1 MTGPAQNSLVICLRA
16 VAKITTCPFLP
27 LLSGYRSYDQANPRL
42 AARVDLII
50 YKTSHVRIPMENIS
64 TNGREHTVLATWTG
78 NRMKKKEQRWE
89 KCAGMF
95 SDALEA
101 VGQVEGLTLSPPQ
114 TLPDPDDEVELGTET
129 KRRGRY
135 LTPQNNFHIR
145 KHQHPV
151 DNAGFFSFMTLQWLS
166 PLAWKA
172 HKASSLKMEDVWG
185 LSCHEASETNCQRL
199 EWLWHE
205 ELKRRGKDGASLSR
219 VFWRFCQT
227 RMLVAIFSLL
237 ITMVA
242 GFVGPALL
250 IRALL
255 EYSQCTEVK
264 LLYGLA
270 LVGGI
275 FLMELTRSWSLAF
288 MWAVNYRTA
297 TRLRGAALTFAF
309 QKILRLRSTKDIST
323 GELVNIC
330 SSDGQ
335 RLYEAVSVGCLL
347 AGGPLVGI
355 LGLLYTVYF
364 LGPTALVG
372 SAIFVIFYP
381 TMMLASRLT
390 AYFRKRC
397 VVVSDRRVRLMNEI
411 LGCIKFIKM
420 YCWET
425 AFANNIQ
432 KVRSEERR
440 ILEWAGCVQ
449 SLTVGVAPVVVVI
462 ASVCTFTLH
471 MALGYDLTAAQAF
484 TVVAVFNS
492 MTFALKVTPLA
503 MTLLGGSV
511 AVNGDFA
518 YVAQQAWI
526 LNDSLRENILF
537 GKKYIEEKYNAVLEA
552 CCLFPDISELPY
564 GDMTEIGERGANLSG
579 GQRQRVSLARALYS
593 ERPVL
598 LLDDPLSAVD
608 ARVGSH
614 LFHGAIRR
622 AAKGRTVVFFLPECD
637 EVVLMKDGQ
646 IAEHGTHV
654 QLMEKGRDYAALFN
668 SVQQEVRYAARS
680 SGALWENIRN
690 LVRKNL
696 KNKQRAEEE
705 SKPLSLHVNNTAK
718 LHTESKKGDQLMQ
731 AEEKGSG
738 AVAWPVYAAYIKA
751 AGGPLAFV
759 VNILLFLFTTG
770 SIAFS
775 NWWLS
780 HWIRQ
785 GSGNSSLLQGNE
797 TAESDSMRLNPHVQ
811 YYSRVYVLSM
821 GAALFL
827 KTVRGLVFVKVI
839 WSLFVSAQDCS
850 VQASCIYYT
859 QLNFLSNTWV
869 LRQMHF
875 LFAHLEGLSIRV
887 PSGPRALFSIKQS
900 RQHIREVMCLCNCVP
915 LVFTNSSMM
924 ANLFLP
930 RAFLLCV
937 VACIINGVVCVFLL
951 FLQCTVRAASV
962 LHDKL
967 FKTLLLSPMR
977 FFDTTP
983 LGRILNRFSRDMDEV
998 DVRLAMQAE
1007 MLLQN
1012 VTLVLF
1018 CLGMVGAVFPWFL
1031 FSIIPLGAF
1040 LFIVNRISRVLIREL
1055 KRLENISQSP
1065 FTSHITSSLQGLS
1078 TIYAYGRGADF
1089 IHRNQA
1095 LLDTNQ
1101 ACHYLFSCAMRWLA
1115 VRLDLISISLITTVA
1130 LLIVF
1135 MHGHIPPAY
1144 AGLAISYAVQLTGLF
1159 QFTVRLLSETEAR
1172 FTSVERINHYI
1183 KVETSV
1189 TQACWFWPEEG
1200 RITFQNVEMRYRDDL
1215 PLVLKNLSF
1224 SVLPEETVGIVGRTG
1239 SGKSSLGVT
1248 LFRLAELSRG
1258 SIIIDGVNIAHIGL
1272 EDLRSKLSVI
1282 PQEPVLFIGTVRSN
1296 LDPWNQYTD
1305 AQIWEA
1311 LEKTHIKDMVS
1322 QLPNSLHSEVT
1333 DNGENF
1339 SVGERQLLCVA
1350 RALLRHSKIL
1360 LLDEATA
1367 AIDTETDRLI
1377 QDTIRTSFSGCT
1389 TLVIAHRLNTVLN
1402 CDRIMV
1408 LDQGQI
1414 LEFDTPSNLL
1424 ADENSRFH
1432 AMMVA
1437 AEETLRHP

>member
-1 MTGPAQNSLVICLRA
+1 
-16 VAKITTCPFLP
+16 
-27 LLSGYRSYDQANPRL
+27 
-42 AARVDLII
+42 
-50 YKTSHVRIPMENIS
+50 
-64 TNGREHTVLATWTG
+64 
-78 NRMKKKEQRWE
+78 
-89 KCAGMF
+89 MF

-101 VGQVEGLTLSPPQ
+101 VGRVEGLTLSPPQ
-114 TLPDPDDEVELGTET
+114 TLPDPDEEVELGSET

-135 LTPQNNFHIR
+135 RHSFPVFHVTTLADVLLF
-145 KHQHPV
+145 KHTV
-151 DNAGFFSFMTLQWLS
+151 FGDASF
-166 PLAWKA
+166 
-172 HKASSLKMEDVWG
+172 
-185 LSCHEASETNCQRL
+185 RL

-205 ELKRRGKDGASLSR
+205 ELKRRGKDAASLSR

-255 EYSQCTEVK
+255 EYSQCAEVK

-288 MWAVNYRTA
+288 MWAVSYRTA
-297 TRLRGAALTFAF
+297 ARLRGAALTFAF

-355 LGLLYTVYF
+355 LGLSYTIYF

-372 SAIFVIFYP
+372 SAIFVFFYP
-381 TMMLASRLT
+381 TMMLASHLT

-397 VVVSDRRVRLMNEI
+397 VAVTDRRVRLMNEI

-432 KVRSEERR
+432 RVRSEERR
-440 ILEWAGCVQ
+440 ILERAGCVQ

-484 TVVAVFNS
+484 TIVAVFNS

-503 MTLLGGSV
+503 VRALSEGSVADGGCGSSGGGDSQRLHVHTSHGSGICDVICWPAFCAVHQGSLVGVCGGVGSGKSSLLSALLGQMTLLGGSV

-537 GKKYIEEKYNAVLEA
+537 GQKYIEEKYAAYSCIYEF
-552 CCLFPDISELPY
+552 CIK
-564 GDMTEIGERGANLSG
+564 MTLIGERGANLSG

-614 LFHGAIRR
+614 LFHSAIRR
-622 AAKGRTVVFFLPECD
+622 TAKSRTVIFVTHQLQFLPECD

-646 IAEHGTHV
+646 IAEHGTHI

-668 SVQQEVRYAARS
+668 SVQQEVRKHKVTLFCCS
-680 SGALWENIRN
+680 SLF
-690 LVRKNL
+690 LSSDV
-696 KNKQRAEEE
+696 
-705 SKPLSLHVNNTAK
+705 PLT
-718 LHTESKKGDQLMQ
+718 DQLMQ

-738 AVAWPVYAAYIKA
+738 AVAWQVYTTYIKA
-751 AGGPLAFV
+751 AGGPLAFI

-780 HWIRQ
+780 HWIGQ

-797 TAESDSMRLNPHVQ
+797 TAESDSMRLNPHIQ

-827 KTVRGLVFVKVI
+827 KTVRGLVFVK
-839 WSLFVSAQDCS
+839 
-850 VQASCIYYT
+850 
-859 QLNFLSNTWV
+859 
-869 LRQMHF
+869 
-875 LFAHLEGLSIRV
+875 
-887 PSGPRALFSIKQS
+887 
-900 RQHIREVMCLCNCVP
+900 
-915 LVFTNSSMM
+915 
-924 ANLFLP
+924 
-930 RAFLLCV
+930 
-937 VACIINGVVCVFLL
+937 
-951 FLQCTVRAASV
+951 CTVRAASV

-1018 CLGMVGAVFPWFL
+1018 CLGMVGVVFPWFL

-1040 LFIVNRISRVLIREL
+1040 LFIVNRISRVLICEL

-1115 VRLDLISISLITTVA
+1115 VRLDLISISLITTIA

-1135 MHGHIPPAY
+1135 MHGRIPPAY

-1183 KVETSV
+1183 KNLESEGTRQICGSS
-1189 TQACWFWPEEG
+1189 APASSWPEEG

-1239 SGKSSLGVT
+1239 SGKSSLGVA

-1296 LDPWNQYTD
+1296 LDPWDQYTD

-1311 LEKTHIKDMVS
+1311 LEKTHVKDMVS
-1322 QLPNSLHSEVT
+1322 QLPNSLHSDVT
-1333 DNGENF
+1333 ENGENF

-1377 QDTIRTSFSGCT
+1377 QDTIRTSFSGCS

-1424 ADENSRFH
+1424 ADEDSRFR
-1432 AMMVA
+1432 AMMLA
-1437 AEETLRHP
+1437 AEETLSHP

>member
-1 MTGPAQNSLVICLRA
+1 
-16 VAKITTCPFLP
+16 
-27 LLSGYRSYDQANPRL
+27 
-42 AARVDLII
+42 
-50 YKTSHVRIPMENIS
+50 
-64 TNGREHTVLATWTG
+64 
-78 NRMKKKEQRWE
+78 
-89 KCAGMF
+89 MF

-101 VGQVEGLTLSPPQ
+101 VGRVEGLTLSPPQ
-114 TLPDPDDEVELGTET
+114 SLPDPDDEVELGTET

-135 LTPQNNFHIR
+135 RQSLQILKPFRITH

-166 PLAWKA
+166 PLAWRA
-172 HKASSLKMEDVWG
+172 HRASCLKMEDVWG

-205 ELKRRGKDGASLSR
+205 ELKRRGKDTASLSR
-219 VFWRFCQT
+219 VIWRFCQT
-227 RMLVAIFSLL
+227 RILVAISSLL

-264 LLYGLA
+264 LQYGLA
-270 LVGGI
+270 LVAGI
-275 FLMELTRSWSLAF
+275 FLMELTRSWSLALV
-288 MWAVNYRTA
+288 WAVSYRTA
-297 TRLRGAALTFAF
+297 ARLRGAALTFAF

-355 LGLLYTVYF
+355 LGLSYTVYF

-397 VVVSDRRVRLMNEI
+397 VAVTDRRVRLMNEI

-432 KVRSEERR
+432 RVRSEERR
-440 ILEWAGCVQ
+440 VLERAGCVQ

-503 MTLLGGSV
+503 VRALSEGSVAVKRFQKLFMMEDRELISNKTEDPYNAVEFKDATLAWEKTCGSPGKQSQAQQKRGGMRRVLKREKLSLYISAEDSKEKSEEANAASHNLLTHMEQESPQSTITSTQSIRPPLHKTLHRIHLCIRKGALLGVCGGVGSGKSSLLSALLGQMTLLSGSV

-552 CCLFPDISELPY
+552 CCLFPDIIELPY

-614 LFHGAIRR
+614 IFHSAIRR
-622 AAKGRTVVFFLPECD
+622 TAKSRTVIFVTHQLQFLPECD

-646 IAEHGTHV
+646 IAEHGSHV

-668 SVQQEVRYAARS
+668 SVQQE
-680 SGALWENIRN
+680 N
-690 LVRKNL
+690 LVKKNL
-696 KNKQRAEEE
+696 KSEQRGEEE
-705 SKPLSLHVNNTAK
+705 SSPRSLNVSPAGKP
-718 LHTESKKGDQLMQ
+718 HTESKKRDQLMQ
-731 AEEKGSG
+731 TEEKGSG
-738 AVAWPVYAAYIKA
+738 AVAWTVYAAYIKA
-751 AGGPLAFV
+751 AGGPLAFI

-785 GSGNSSLLQGNE
+785 GSGNSSVLLGNQ
-797 TAESDSMRLNPHVQ
+797 TAESDSMRLNPHMQ

-827 KTVRGLVFVKVI
+827 KTVRGLVFVK
-839 WSLFVSAQDCS
+839 
-850 VQASCIYYT
+850 
-859 QLNFLSNTWV
+859 
-869 LRQMHF
+869 
-875 LFAHLEGLSIRV
+875 
-887 PSGPRALFSIKQS
+887 
-900 RQHIREVMCLCNCVP
+900 
-915 LVFTNSSMM
+915 
-924 ANLFLP
+924 
-930 RAFLLCV
+930 
-937 VACIINGVVCVFLL
+937 
-951 FLQCTVRAASV
+951 CTVRAASV
-962 LHDKL
+962 LHDQL

-1018 CLGMVGAVFPWFL
+1018 CLGLVGAVFPWFL
-1031 FSIIPLGAF
+1031 FSIFPLGAF

-1135 MHGHIPPAY
+1135 MHGRIPPAY

-1183 KVETSV
+1183 KNLESEGPRQICGSSAPVSS
-1189 TQACWFWPEEG
+1189 WPEEG

-1224 SVLPEETVGIVGRTG
+1224 SVLPEETIGIVGRTG
-1239 SGKSSLGVT
+1239 SGKSSLGVA

-1258 SIIIDGVNIAHIGL
+1258 SIIIDGVDIAHIGL

-1282 PQEPVLFIGTVRSN
+1282 PQEPVLFIGSVRSN
-1296 LDPWNQYTD
+1296 LDPWDQYTD

-1377 QDTIRTSFSGCT
+1377 QDTIRTSFRGCT
-1389 TLVIAHRLNTVLN
+1389 SLVIAHRLNTVLN

-1414 LEFDTPSNLL
+1414 WEFDTPSNLL
-1424 ADENSRFH
+1424 ADENSRFR

-1437 AEETLRHP
+1437 AEESRH

>member
-1 MTGPAQNSLVICLRA
+1 
-16 VAKITTCPFLP
+16 
-27 LLSGYRSYDQANPRL
+27 
-42 AARVDLII
+42 
-50 YKTSHVRIPMENIS
+50 
-64 TNGREHTVLATWTG
+64 
-78 NRMKKKEQRWE
+78 
-89 KCAGMF
+89 MF
-95 SDALEA
+95 PDALEA

-114 TLPDPDDEVELGTET
+114 TLPDPDDDLELGTET

-135 LTPQNNFHIR
+135 RHSLQILKPFRITH

-151 DNAGFFSFMTLQWLS
+151 DNAGFFSFMTLHWLS
-166 PLAWKA
+166 PLAWRVY
-172 HKASSLKMEDVWG
+172 KASCLKIEDVWG

-205 ELKRRGKDGASLSR
+205 ELKRRGKDGVSLSR

-255 EYSQCTEVK
+255 EYSQCSEVK

-297 TRLRGAALTFAF
+297 ARLRGAALTFAF
-309 QKILRLRSTKDIST
+309 QKILRLRSTKDVST

-355 LGLLYTVYF
+355 LGLSYTTYF
-364 LGPTALVG
+364 LGPTALMG

-381 TMMLASRLT
+381 AMMLASRMT
-390 AYFRKRC
+390 AYFRKKC
-397 VVVSDRRVRLMNEI
+397 VVVTDRRVRLMNEI

-425 AFANNIQ
+425 AFAHNIQ

-449 SLTVGVAPVVVVI
+449 SLTLGVAPVVVVM

-503 MTLLGGSV
+503 VRALSEGSVAVKRFQKLFMMEDRELISVKTEDPYNAVEFKDATLAWEKTCSSQRKMSRVQQKRGGMRRVLRREKLSLYISTEESKGKSEEPNAEHLLTHMEQESPQSTISSSQSIRPPLHKTLHRIDLSIRKGSLVGVCGGVGSGKSSLLSALLGQMTLLGGSV
-511 AVNGDFA
+511 AVNGGFA

-537 GKKYIEEKYNAVLEA
+537 GKQYTEEKYNAVLEA
-552 CCLFPDISELPY
+552 CCLFPDIAELPY

-593 ERPVL
+593 ERPIL

-614 LFHGAIRR
+614 LFHSAIHP
-622 AAKGRTVVFFLPECD
+622 AAKARTVIFVTHQLQYLPECD

-646 IAEHGTHV
+646 IAEHGTHA

-668 SVQQEVRYAARS
+668 SVQQE
-680 SGALWENIRN
+680 N

-705 SKPLSLHVNNTAK
+705 SSPRSLNVNDAAKP
-718 LHTESKKGDQLMQ
+718 HTQSNKADQLMQ
-731 AEEKGSG
+731 AEEKGTG

-751 AGGPLAFV
+751 AGGPLAFI

-785 GSGNSSLLQGNE
+785 GSANSSLLQGNE
-797 TAESDSMRLNPHVQ
+797 TAEGYSMRLNPHVQ

-827 KTVRGLVFVKVI
+827 KTVRGLVFVK
-839 WSLFVSAQDCS
+839 
-850 VQASCIYYT
+850 
-859 QLNFLSNTWV
+859 
-869 LRQMHF
+869 
-875 LFAHLEGLSIRV
+875 
-887 PSGPRALFSIKQS
+887 
-900 RQHIREVMCLCNCVP
+900 
-915 LVFTNSSMM
+915 
-924 ANLFLP
+924 
-930 RAFLLCV
+930 
-937 VACIINGVVCVFLL
+937 
-951 FLQCTVRAASV
+951 CTVRAASV

-1018 CLGMVGAVFPWFL
+1018 CLGVVGIVFPWFL

-1115 VRLDLISISLITTVA
+1115 VRLDLISISLITTIA

-1183 KVETSV
+1183 KNLESEGPR
-1189 TQACWFWPEEG
+1189 QIAGSSASASSWPADG

-1224 SVLPEETVGIVGRTG
+1224 SILPEETVGIVGRTG
-1239 SGKSSLGVT
+1239 SGKSSLGVA
-1248 LFRLAELSRG
+1248 LFRLANLSCG

-1296 LDPWNQYTD
+1296 LDPWDQYTD
-1305 AQIWEA
+1305 AQIWDA

-1402 CDRIMV
+1402 CNRIMV

-1424 ADENSRFH
+1424 ANENSCFR
-1432 AMMVA
+1432 AMMMA
-1437 AEETLRHP
+1437 AEETLTHKN

>member
-1 MTGPAQNSLVICLRA
+1 
-16 VAKITTCPFLP
+16 
-27 LLSGYRSYDQANPRL
+27 
-42 AARVDLII
+42 
-50 YKTSHVRIPMENIS
+50 
-64 TNGREHTVLATWTG
+64 
-78 NRMKKKEQRWE
+78 
-89 KCAGMF
+89 
-95 SDALEA
+95 
-101 VGQVEGLTLSPPQ
+101 
-114 TLPDPDDEVELGTET
+114 
-129 KRRGRY
+129 
-135 LTPQNNFHIR
+135 
-145 KHQHPV
+145 
-151 DNAGFFSFMTLQWLS
+151 MTLQWLS
-166 PLAWKA
+166 PLAWRA
-172 HKASSLKMEDVWG
+172 HKESCLKIEDVWG

-219 VFWRFCQT
+219 VIWRFCQT

-255 EYSQCTEVK
+255 EYSQCAEVK

-288 MWAVNYRTA
+288 MWAVSYRTA
-297 TRLRGAALTFAF
+297 ARLRGAALTFAF

-355 LGLLYTVYF
+355 LGLSYTIYF
-364 LGPTALVG
+364 FGPTALVG

-397 VVVSDRRVRLMNEI
+397 VTVTDRRVRLMNEI

-420 YCWET
+420 Y
-425 AFANNIQ
+425 FLFVSPG
-432 KVRSEERR
+432 VRSEERR
-440 ILEWAGCVQ
+440 VLEWAGCVQ

-503 MTLLGGSV
+503 VRALSEGSVAVKRFQVKNTSTYTNQKLLFCPYFLTGSLVGVCGGVGSGKSSLLSALLGQMTLLGGSV

-518 YVAQQAWI
+518 YVAQQGAYSCI
-526 LNDSLRENILF
+526 YEFCIKMTLAFLRKLNKF
-537 GKKYIEEKYNAVLEA
+537 
-552 CCLFPDISELPY
+552 C
-564 GDMTEIGERGANLSG
+564 IGERGANLSG

-598 LLDDPLSAVD
+598 LLDDPLSAV
-608 ARVGSH
+608 ATRVGSH
-614 LFHGAIRR
+614 IFHSAIRR
-622 AAKGRTVVFFLPECD
+622 AAKSRTVIFVTHQLQFLPECD

-668 SVQQEVRYAARS
+668 SVQQESVDKS
-680 SGALWENIRN
+680 LLCCS
-690 LVRKNL
+690 
-696 KNKQRAEEE
+696 
-705 SKPLSLHVNNTAK
+705 PLT
-718 LHTESKKGDQLMQ
+718 DQLMQ

-738 AVAWPVYAAYIKA
+738 AVAWQVYTTYIKA
-751 AGGPLAFV
+751 AGGPLAFI

-785 GSGNSSLLQGNE
+785 GSGTNE
-797 TAESDSMRLNPHVQ
+797 TAESDSMRLNPHMQ

-827 KTVRGLVFVKVI
+827 KTVRGLVFVK
-839 WSLFVSAQDCS
+839 
-850 VQASCIYYT
+850 
-859 QLNFLSNTWV
+859 
-869 LRQMHF
+869 
-875 LFAHLEGLSIRV
+875 
-887 PSGPRALFSIKQS
+887 
-900 RQHIREVMCLCNCVP
+900 
-915 LVFTNSSMM
+915 
-924 ANLFLP
+924 
-930 RAFLLCV
+930 
-937 VACIINGVVCVFLL
+937 
-951 FLQCTVRAASV
+951 CTVRAASV

-1018 CLGMVGAVFPWFL
+1018 CLGVVGVVFPWFL
-1031 FSIIPLGAF
+1031 FSIIPLGVF
-1040 LFIVNRISRVLIREL
+1040 LFIVL

-1135 MHGHIPPAY
+1135 MHGRIPPAY

-1183 KVETSV
+1183 KVEAPV
-1189 TQACWFWPEEG
+1189 TRICGSSAPASSWPEEG
-1200 RITFQNVEMRYRDDL
+1200 RITFQNVEMQYRDGL

-1239 SGKSSLGVT
+1239 SGKSSLGVA
-1248 LFRLAELSRG
+1248 LFRLVELSRG

-1296 LDPWNQYTD
+1296 LDPWDQYTD

-1322 QLPNSLHSEVT
+1322 RLPNSLHSEVT

-1377 QDTIRTSFSGCT
+1377 QDTIRSSFSGCS

-1408 LDQGQI
+1408 LDQGQVG
-1414 LEFDTPSNLL
+1414 LHLHLL
-1424 ADENSRFH
+1424 LF
-1432 AMMVA
+1432 
-1437 AEETLRHP
+1437 

>member
-1 MTGPAQNSLVICLRA
+1 
-16 VAKITTCPFLP
+16 
-27 LLSGYRSYDQANPRL
+27 
-42 AARVDLII
+42 
-50 YKTSHVRIPMENIS
+50 
-64 TNGREHTVLATWTG
+64 
-78 NRMKKKEQRWE
+78 
-89 KCAGMF
+89 
-95 SDALEA
+95 
-101 VGQVEGLTLSPPQ
+101 
-114 TLPDPDDEVELGTET
+114 
-129 KRRGRY
+129 
-135 LTPQNNFHIR
+135 
-145 KHQHPV
+145 
-151 DNAGFFSFMTLQWLS
+151 MTLQWVS
-166 PLAWKA
+166 PLAWKV
-172 HKASSLKMEDVWG
+172 HKASCLKMEDVWG

-227 RMLVAIFSLL
+227 RILVAIFSLL

-255 EYSQCTEVK
+255 EYSQCSEVK

-297 TRLRGAALTFAF
+297 ARLRGAALTFAF
-309 QKILRLRSTKDIST
+309 QKILQLRSTKDVST

-355 LGLLYTVYF
+355 LGLSYTTYF

-381 TMMLASRLT
+381 TMMLASRMT
-390 AYFRKRC
+390 AYFRKKC
-397 VVVSDRRVRLMNEI
+397 VVVTDRRVRLMNEI

-425 AFANNIQ
+425 AFAHNIQ

-440 ILEWAGCVQ
+440 ILEWAGYVQ
-449 SLTVGVAPVVVVI
+449 SLTVGVAPVVVVM

-484 TVVAVFNS
+484 TIVAVFNS

-503 MTLLGGSV
+503 VRALSEGSVAVKRFQKLFMMEDRELISVKTEDPYNAVEFKDATLAWEKTCSAQGKKSRVQQKRGGMRRVLRREKLSLYISTEESKGKSEEPNAEHLLTHMEQESPQSTISSSQSIRPPLHKTLHRIDLSIHKGSLVGVCGGVGSGKSSLLSALLGQMTLLGGSV
-511 AVNGDFA
+511 AVNGGFA

-537 GKKYIEEKYNAVLEA
+537 GKQYTEEKYNAVLEA
-552 CCLFPDISELPY
+552 CCLFPDITELPY

-593 ERPVL
+593 ERPIL

-608 ARVGSH
+608 TRVGSH
-614 LFHGAIRR
+614 LFHSAIRP
-622 AAKGRTVVFFLPECD
+622 AAKARTVIFVTHQLQYLPECD

-646 IAEHGTHV
+646 IAEHGTHA

-668 SVQQEVRYAARS
+668 SVQQE
-680 SGALWENIRN
+680 N

-696 KNKQRAEEE
+696 KNKQRAKKE
-705 SKPLSLHVNNTAK
+705 SSPRSLHVNDAAK
-718 LHTESKKGDQLMQ
+718 PHNESNKADQLMQ
-731 AEEKGSG
+731 AEEKGTG

-751 AGGPLAFV
+751 AGGPLAFI

-785 GSGNSSLLQGNE
+785 GSANSSMLQGNE
-797 TAESDSMRLNPHVQ
+797 TAESDSMRLNPHTQ
-811 YYSRVYVLSM
+811 YYSRVYILSM

-827 KTVRGLVFVKVI
+827 KTVRGLVFVK
-839 WSLFVSAQDCS
+839 
-850 VQASCIYYT
+850 
-859 QLNFLSNTWV
+859 
-869 LRQMHF
+869 
-875 LFAHLEGLSIRV
+875 
-887 PSGPRALFSIKQS
+887 
-900 RQHIREVMCLCNCVP
+900 
-915 LVFTNSSMM
+915 
-924 ANLFLP
+924 
-930 RAFLLCV
+930 
-937 VACIINGVVCVFLL
+937 
-951 FLQCTVRAASV
+951 CTVRAASV

-1018 CLGMVGAVFPWFL
+1018 CLGVVSIVFPWFL
-1031 FSIIPLGAF
+1031 FSIIPLGVF
-1040 LFIVNRISRVLIREL
+1040 LFVVNRISRVLIREL

-1115 VRLDLISISLITTVA
+1115 VRLDLISISLITTIA

-1183 KVETSV
+1183 KNLESEGPRQIAGSSAPTSS
-1189 TQACWFWPEEG
+1189 WPADG
-1200 RITFQNVEMRYRDDL
+1200 RITFQNVEMRYRNDL

-1239 SGKSSLGVT
+1239 SGKSSLGVA
-1248 LFRLAELSRG
+1248 LFRLVDLSCG

-1296 LDPWNQYTD
+1296 LDPWDQYTD

-1350 RALLRHSKIL
+1350 RALLRHSKVL

-1402 CDRIMV
+1402 CNRIMV

-1424 ADENSRFH
+1424 ANENSCFR

-1437 AEETLRHP
+1437 AEETLTGKN

>member
-1 MTGPAQNSLVICLRA
+1 MGTHPKCLKVFSSFWSVVECFSVR
-16 VAKITTCPFLP
+16 VC
-27 LLSGYRSYDQANPRL
+27 LLE
-42 AARVDLII
+42 V
-50 YKTSHVRIPMENIS
+50 
-64 TNGREHTVLATWTG
+64 
-78 NRMKKKEQRWE
+78 
-89 KCAGMF
+89 GMF

-101 VGQVEGLTLSPPQ
+101 VGRVEGLTLSPPQ
-114 TLPDPDDEVELGTET
+114 TLPDPDDEVELGSET

-135 LTPQNNFHIR
+135 RHSLQILKPFRITH

-166 PLAWKA
+166 PLAWRA
-172 HKASSLKMEDVWG
+172 HKASCLKIEDMWG

-205 ELKRRGKDGASLSR
+205 ELKRRGKDAASLSR

-255 EYSQCTEVK
+255 EYSQCAEVK

-288 MWAVNYRTA
+288 MWAVSYRTA
-297 TRLRGAALTFAF
+297 ARLQGAALTFAF

-335 RLYEAVSVGCLL
+335 RLYEAISVGCLL

-355 LGLLYTVYF
+355 LGLSYTIYF

-372 SAIFVIFYP
+372 SAIFVFFYP
-381 TMMLASRLT
+381 TMMLASHLT
-390 AYFRKRC
+390 AYFHKRC
-397 VVVSDRRVRLMNEI
+397 VVVTDRRVRLMNEI

-432 KVRSEERR
+432 RVRSEERR
-440 ILEWAGCVQ
+440 ILERAGCVQ

-484 TVVAVFNS
+484 TIVAVFNS

-503 MTLLGGSV
+503 VRALSEGSVAVKRFQVKNTSTSTSTNEPKITVPPLFSHPHGSLVGVCGGVGSGKSSLLSALLGQMTLLGGSV

-537 GKKYIEEKYNAVLEA
+537 GKKYIEEKYGAYSCIYEF
-552 CCLFPDISELPY
+552 CIK
-564 GDMTEIGERGANLSG
+564 MTLIGERGANLSG

-608 ARVGSH
+608 AHVGSH
-614 LFHGAIRR
+614 LFHSAIRR
-622 AAKGRTVVFFLPECD
+622 AAKSRTVIFVTHQLQFLPECD

-668 SVQQEVRYAARS
+668 SVQEEVRYSLLCCS
-680 SGALWENIRN
+680 SLF
-690 LVRKNL
+690 LSSDV
-696 KNKQRAEEE
+696 
-705 SKPLSLHVNNTAK
+705 PLT
-718 LHTESKKGDQLMQ
+718 DQLMQ

-738 AVAWPVYAAYIKA
+738 AVDWQVYTTYIKA
-751 AGGPLAFV
+751 AGGPLAFI

-780 HWIRQ
+780 HWIGQ

-797 TAESDSMRLNPHVQ
+797 TAESDSMRLNPHIQ

-821 GAALFL
+821 GVALFL
-827 KTVRGLVFVKVI
+827 KTVRGLVFVK
-839 WSLFVSAQDCS
+839 
-850 VQASCIYYT
+850 
-859 QLNFLSNTWV
+859 
-869 LRQMHF
+869 
-875 LFAHLEGLSIRV
+875 
-887 PSGPRALFSIKQS
+887 
-900 RQHIREVMCLCNCVP
+900 
-915 LVFTNSSMM
+915 
-924 ANLFLP
+924 
-930 RAFLLCV
+930 
-937 VACIINGVVCVFLL
+937 
-951 FLQCTVRAASV
+951 CTVRAASV

-1018 CLGMVGAVFPWFL
+1018 CLGMVGVVFPWFL

-1115 VRLDLISISLITTVA
+1115 VRLDLISISLITTIA

-1135 MHGHIPPAY
+1135 MHGRIPPAY

-1183 KVETSV
+1183 KNLESEGPR
-1189 TQACWFWPEEG
+1189 QICGSSAPASSWPEEG

-1239 SGKSSLGVT
+1239 SGKSSLGVA

-1282 PQEPVLFIGTVRSN
+1282 PQEPVLFIGTVRYG
-1296 LDPWNQYTD
+1296 PRHFT
-1305 AQIWEA
+1305 
-1311 LEKTHIKDMVS
+1311 KTMSH
-1322 QLPNSLHSEVT
+1322 
-1333 DNGENF
+1333 
-1339 SVGERQLLCVA
+1339 
-1350 RALLRHSKIL
+1350 
-1360 LLDEATA
+1360 
-1367 AIDTETDRLI
+1367 
-1377 QDTIRTSFSGCT
+1377 
-1389 TLVIAHRLNTVLN
+1389 TVLQCETGYSTRQNVGLDILSIWNRSN
-1402 CDRIMV
+1402 CKKVGI
-1408 LDQGQI
+1408 I
-1414 LEFDTPSNLL
+1414 
-1424 ADENSRFH
+1424 
-1432 AMMVA
+1432 
-1437 AEETLRHP
+1437 

>member
-1 MTGPAQNSLVICLRA
+1 MSSERDVQTA
-16 VAKITTCPFLP
+16 VQTRTCD
-27 LLSGYRSYDQANPRL
+27 SSPRL
-42 AARVDLII
+42 
-50 YKTSHVRIPMENIS
+50 
-64 TNGREHTVLATWTG
+64 
-78 NRMKKKEQRWE
+78 
-89 KCAGMF
+89 
-95 SDALEA
+95 
-101 VGQVEGLTLSPPQ
+101 
-114 TLPDPDDEVELGTET
+114 DD
-129 KRRGRY
+129 RY
-135 LTPQNNFHIR
+135 EPNSSIFTPR
-145 KHQHPV
+145 HQHPV

-166 PLAWKA
+166 PLAWRA
-172 HKASSLKMEDVWG
+172 HKESCLKIEDVWG

-219 VFWRFCQT
+219 VIWRFCQT

-255 EYSQCTEVK
+255 EYSQCAEVK

-288 MWAVNYRTA
+288 MWAVSYRTA
-297 TRLRGAALTFAF
+297 ARLRGAALTFAF

-355 LGLLYTVYF
+355 LGLSYTTYF

-381 TMMLASRLT
+381 AMMLASRLT

-397 VVVSDRRVRLMNEI
+397 VAVTDRRVRLMNEI

-432 KVRSEERR
+432 RVRSEERR
-440 ILEWAGCVQ
+440 VLEWAGCVQ

-503 MTLLGGSV
+503 VRALSEGSVAVKRFQKLFMMEDRELISNKTEDPYNAVEFKDATLAWEKTCGSPGKKSRAQQKRGGMRRVLRREKLSLYITAEDSKGKSEEANAEHLLTHMDIRPPLHKTLHRIDLCIRKGALLGVCGGVGSGKSSLLSALLGQMTLLGGSV

-552 CCLFPDISELPY
+552 CCLFPDIIELPY

-608 ARVGSH
+608 THVGSH
-614 LFHGAIRR
+614 LFHSAIRHT
-622 AAKGRTVVFFLPECD
+622 AKSRTVIFVTHQLQYLPECD

-646 IAEHGTHV
+646 IAEHGSHV

-668 SVQQEVRYAARS
+668 ITLLCCS
-680 SGALWENIRN
+680 SLWSDVPR
-690 LVRKNL
+690 
-696 KNKQRAEEE
+696 
-705 SKPLSLHVNNTAK
+705 T
-718 LHTESKKGDQLMQ
+718 DQLMQ

-738 AVAWPVYAAYIKA
+738 AVAWPVYTAYIKA

-780 HWIRQ
+780 YWIRQ
-785 GSGNSSLLQGNE
+785 GSGTNA
-797 TAESDSMRLNPHVQ
+797 TAGSDSMRLNPHIQ

-827 KTVRGLVFVKVI
+827 KTVRGLVFVK
-839 WSLFVSAQDCS
+839 
-850 VQASCIYYT
+850 
-859 QLNFLSNTWV
+859 
-869 LRQMHF
+869 
-875 LFAHLEGLSIRV
+875 
-887 PSGPRALFSIKQS
+887 
-900 RQHIREVMCLCNCVP
+900 
-915 LVFTNSSMM
+915 
-924 ANLFLP
+924 
-930 RAFLLCV
+930 
-937 VACIINGVVCVFLL
+937 
-951 FLQCTVRAASV
+951 CTVRAASV

-1135 MHGHIPPAY
+1135 MHGRIPPAY

-1183 KVETSV
+1183 KNLESEGPR
-1189 TQACWFWPEEG
+1189 QICGSSAPASSWPEEG

-1239 SGKSSLGVT
+1239 SGKSSLGVA

-1296 LDPWNQYTD
+1296 LDPWDQYTD

-1389 TLVIAHRLNTVLN
+1389 SLVIAHRLNTVLS

-1424 ADENSRFH
+1424 ADENSRFR
-1432 AMMVA
+1432 AMMEAISVKSIVQIVF
-1437 AEETLRHP
+1437 

>member
-1 MTGPAQNSLVICLRA
+1 
-16 VAKITTCPFLP
+16 
-27 LLSGYRSYDQANPRL
+27 
-42 AARVDLII
+42 
-50 YKTSHVRIPMENIS
+50 
-64 TNGREHTVLATWTG
+64 
-78 NRMKKKEQRWE
+78 
-89 KCAGMF
+89 MF
-95 SDALEA
+95 PDALEA
-101 VGQVEGLTLSPPQ
+101 AGRVEGLNLSPPQ
-114 TLPDPDDEVELGTET
+114 TLPDPDDEAELRHET

-135 LTPQNNFHIR
+135 RHSLQILKPFRITH

-166 PLAWKA
+166 RLAWRA
-172 HKASSLKMEDVWG
+172 HKESCLRMEDVWG

-205 ELKRRGKDGASLSR
+205 ELMIQGKDGASLSR

-242 GFVGPALL
+242 GFAGPALL

-255 EYSQCTEVK
+255 EYSQCSEVK
-264 LLYGLA
+264 LMYGLA

-275 FLMELTRSWSLAF
+275 FLLELTRSWSLALV
-288 MWAVNYRTA
+288 WAVNYRTA
-297 TRLRGAALTFAF
+297 TRLRGAVLTLAF
-309 QKILRLRSTKDIST
+309 QKILRLRNTKDIST

-355 LGLLYTVYF
+355 LGLSYTTYF

-381 TMMLASRLT
+381 TMKLFMMEDREMISCKTEDPDNVVEFKDAMLAWEKTCSSQEKKSTRGQQKRGGMKRVLKREKLSLYIITEENKGKHENPNAEHLLT
-390 AYFRKRC
+390 HMEQESPQSTISSTQSMRPPLHKT
-397 VVVSDRRVRLMNEI
+397 LH
-411 LGCIKFIKM
+411 
-420 YCWET
+420 
-425 AFANNIQ
+425 
-432 KVRSEERR
+432 R
-440 ILEWAGCVQ
+440 IDLCVQ
-449 SLTVGVAPVVVVI
+449 KGSLVGVCGGVG
-462 ASVCTFTLH
+462 SGKSSLLS
-471 MALGYDLTAAQAF
+471 ALLGQ
-484 TVVAVFNS
+484 
-492 MTFALKVTPLA
+492 

-511 AVNGDFA
+511 AVNGGLA

-537 GKKYIEEKYNAVLEA
+537 GKEYIEEKYNAVLDA
-552 CCLFPDISELPY
+552 CCLVPDITQLPY
-564 GDMTEIGERGANLSG
+564 GDMTEIGEKGANLSG

-593 ERPVL
+593 ERPIL

-608 ARVGSH
+608 THVGSQ
-614 LFHGAIRR
+614 LFHSAIRG
-622 AAKGRTVVFFLPECD
+622 ASKGRTVIFVTHQLQYLPECD
-637 EVVLMKDGQ
+637 EVVLMKGCK
-646 IAEHGTHV
+646 IAEHGTHTY
-654 QLMEKGRDYAALFN
+654 LMENGRDYAALFN
-668 SVQQEVRYAARS
+668 SVQQEK
-680 SGALWENIRN
+680 

-696 KNKQRAEEE
+696 KNKQRPEDPSSLQSFHANVTV
-705 SKPLSLHVNNTAK
+705 KPSA
-718 LHTESKKGDQLMQ
+718 ESKKGAQLMQ

-738 AVAWPVYAAYIKA
+738 AVSWDVYASYIKA
-751 AGGPLAFV
+751 AGGLLAFI

-780 HWIRQ
+780 HWIKE
-785 GSGNSSLLQGNE
+785 GSGNSSLVQGNE

-811 YYSRVYVLSM
+811 YYSRVYALSM
-821 GAALFL
+821 GAALVL
-827 KTVRGLVFVKVI
+827 KTFRGVVFVK
-839 WSLFVSAQDCS
+839 
-850 VQASCIYYT
+850 
-859 QLNFLSNTWV
+859 
-869 LRQMHF
+869 
-875 LFAHLEGLSIRV
+875 
-887 PSGPRALFSIKQS
+887 
-900 RQHIREVMCLCNCVP
+900 
-915 LVFTNSSMM
+915 
-924 ANLFLP
+924 
-930 RAFLLCV
+930 
-937 VACIINGVVCVFLL
+937 
-951 FLQCTVRAASV
+951 CTVRAASV

-967 FKTLLLSPMR
+967 FKTVLQSTMR

-1012 VTLVLF
+1012 LTIVFF
-1018 CLGMVGAVFPWFL
+1018 CLGVVCTVFPWFL
-1031 FSIIPLGAF
+1031 FSIIPMGAF

-1078 TIYAYGRGADF
+1078 TIYAYGRGTDF
-1089 IHRNQA
+1089 IHRYQT

-1101 ACHYLFSCAMRWLA
+1101 ACQYLFSCGMRWMA
-1115 VRLDLISISLITTVA
+1115 VRLDLISISLITTVS

-1135 MHGHIPPAY
+1135 MHGQIPPAY
-1144 AGLAISYAVQLTGLF
+1144 AGLAISYAVQLTGVF

-1172 FTSVERINHYI
+1172 FTSVERMNHYI
-1183 KVETSV
+1183 KNLESEGPCQITGPPSSTSRWL
-1189 TQACWFWPEEG
+1189 QEG
-1200 RITFQNVEMRYRDDL
+1200 RLTFQNVEMRYRDDL

-1224 SVLPEETVGIVGRTG
+1224 CIQPEETVGIVGRTG
-1239 SGKSSLGVT
+1239 SGKSSLGVA
-1248 LFRLAELSRG
+1248 LFRLVELSGG
-1258 SIIIDGVNIAHIGL
+1258 SIVIDGVNIAHIGL

-1282 PQEPVLFIGTVRSN
+1282 PQEPVLFNGTVRSN
-1296 LDPWNQYTD
+1296 LDPWDQYTD

-1311 LEKTHIKDMVS
+1311 LEKSHIKNMVI

-1367 AIDTETDRLI
+1367 SIDTETDHLI
-1377 QDTIRTSFSGCT
+1377 QDTIRTAFSGCS
-1389 TLVIAHRLNTVLN
+1389 TLIIAHRLNTVLN
-1402 CDRIMV
+1402 CSRIMV

-1424 ADENSRFH
+1424 ANENSRFR
-1432 AMMVA
+1432 AMMA
-1437 AEETLRHP
+1437 ADRRNC